1 LLISISQ
8 DLIYQN
14 LAISMFEKEQLAA
27 KKVKIVSTLN
37 RSNGRLGPFLVSH
50 FPQARQVQNVEST
63 SLVGDEALL
72 FQ

>member
-1 LLISISQ
+1 
-8 DLIYQN
+8 
-14 LAISMFEKEQLAA
+14 MFEKEQLAA

-37 RSNGRLGPFLVSH
+37 RSNGRLGPFWVSH

-72 FQ
+72 IQ